1 MNFFPDLNV
10 WVALSVSG
18 HTHHTTAW
26 SWLDVVP
33 GAAKL
38 IFTRY
43 TQIGLLRLL
52 TLDRMMGAETL
63 TLRQAW
69 TVYDRWLE
77 DPRVEFYPE
86 PRGVDETLRQ
96 AMAPFLSKASS
107 KWVGDCY
114 LLALAKE
121 TGSTLA
127 TFDRALAAAGNKT
140 GYAVVIPG

>member
-1 MNFFPDLNV
+1 MNFLPDLNV

-18 HTHHTTAW
+18 HAHHTIAW
-26 SWLDVVP
+26 SWLNVVP

-52 TLDRMMGAETL
+52 TLDRMMGAEVL

-69 TVYDRWLE
+69 AIYDRWLE

-86 PRGVDETLRQ
+86 PRSLDDAFRRAT
-96 AMAPFLSKASS
+96 APFLGKSAS
-107 KWVGDCY
+107 KWIGDCY

-121 TGSTLA
+121 TGSTLV
-127 TFDRALAAAGNKT
+127 TFDRALFAMANQR
-140 GYAVVIPG
+140 GYAVVTPD